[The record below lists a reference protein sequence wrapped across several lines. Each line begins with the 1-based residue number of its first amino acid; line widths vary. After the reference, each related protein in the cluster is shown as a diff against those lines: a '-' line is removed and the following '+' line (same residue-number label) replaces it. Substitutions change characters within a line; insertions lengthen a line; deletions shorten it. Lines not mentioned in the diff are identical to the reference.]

1 MLDLISYQPA
11 YLPML
16 RELFTENLQS
26 AIELAQAKYSVTMDV
41 PNNIDR
47 VSPPQISLNRSNIII
62 YARLG
67 KAHASRM
74 NPESIFAGGVGQ
86 IQAIL
91 NPIFIY

>member
-47 VSPPQISLNRSNIII
+47 VSPPQISLNRSNMII

-67 KAHASRM
+67 QAHDQDRIP
-74 NPESIFAGGVGQ
+74 NRYVLVG
-86 IQAIL
+86 L
-91 NPIFIY
+91 GKFKRY